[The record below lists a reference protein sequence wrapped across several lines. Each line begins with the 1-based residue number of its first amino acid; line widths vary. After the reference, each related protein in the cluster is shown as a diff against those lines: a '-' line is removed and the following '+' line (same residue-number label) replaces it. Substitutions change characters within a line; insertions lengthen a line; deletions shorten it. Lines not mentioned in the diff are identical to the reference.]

1 MGQARNRGSF
11 EDRKAQAIKAG
22 RIKRK
27 TWSVNSIL
35 ATVNPFSA
43 YLGAFMFGRNRKR
56 YVKQNKKAA

>member
-11 EDRKAQAIKAG
+11 EERKAQAIKAG

-35 ATVNPFSA
+35 ATVNPFAAS
-43 YLGAFMFGRNRKR
+43 LGAFMFDVKRKS